1 MRLRPKRLLARASYN
16 GDMSSD
22 EYHEAILQR
31 LHELQGEIAGLSQ
44 REALSYAYLVSR
56 EMPEEAARML
66 IAEMLMDFWHRMSRT
81 APFTAY

>member
-1 MRLRPKRLLARASYN
+1 
-16 GDMSSD
+16 MSSD

-31 LHELQGEIAGLSQ
+31 LHELQGEIAELSQ

-81 APFTAY
+81 ASSTAY